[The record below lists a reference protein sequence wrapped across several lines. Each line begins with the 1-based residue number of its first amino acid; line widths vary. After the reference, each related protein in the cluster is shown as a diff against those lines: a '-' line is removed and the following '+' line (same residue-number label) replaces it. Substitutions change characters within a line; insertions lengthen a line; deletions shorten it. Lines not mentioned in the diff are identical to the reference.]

1 MLDID
6 VSEYHTLTWTGL
18 AGYNLQLHELT
29 RSITSTYQ
37 LSKFI
42 ANIIKPASRNIHGTD
57 LHDTFQFLEQIPDV
71 DLSNVFMVSFDVQ
84 SLRLRVFRLQ

>member
-37 LSKFI
+37 LSYML
-42 ANIIKPASRNIHGTD
+42 AVAW
-57 LHDTFQFLEQIPDV
+57 
-71 DLSNVFMVSFDVQ
+71 
-84 SLRLRVFRLQ
+84 